1 MIHHTSIVVRYA
13 ETDQMGIVHHSVY
26 PIWYEVARTELIRQI
41 GISYTQMEAMGV
53 MTPLVELKCRYKG
66 VTRYEDQLTIHSWVS
81 KLSPASVEFTYEVYR
96 EGEKVPCNVGYTL
109 HAWVDAA
116 SFRPINMKKRYP
128 EIYSSIE
135 KLAEPRSTANQ
146 SFGG

>member
-1 MIHHTSIVVRYA
+1 MIHETSIVVRYA

-41 GISYTQMEAMGV
+41 GISYSQMEAMGV

-66 VTRYEDQLTIHSWVS
+66 VTHYEDRLTLRSWVS
-81 KLSPASVEFTYEVYR
+81 KLSPASVEFAYEVYR
-96 EGEKVPCNVGYTL
+96 EGETAACNFGSTL
-109 HAWVDAA
+109 HAWVDAS

-128 EIYSSIE
+128 EIYAAIE
-135 KLAEPRSTANQ
+135 KMAEQSETA
-146 SFGG
+146 GC